1 MSSEPPIF
9 SKNAVE
15 GIEIRTDN
23 PLVTL
28 IISIEPN
35 PHLKASFWKDDLL
48 LSAMNANFLIVRL
61 FETSDSYEITN
72 FSEIYD
78 VPRAP
83 CLFYFVPNEE
93 EPTVFRR
100 YPTVDELHG
109 FIISHNASA
118 AKPKEQVSS
127 VRRNAKLSVE
137 FGGRRVS
144 REFPANAKLGD
155 VRSWILDEFGTGF
168 AIRVVHTRQLL
179 PEDGEMTVT
188 AAGLAPSAMLVLEKD
203 GEAERLSDEE
213 LPDLPRAEVL
223 GDVGSDGDDEV
234 VVETRCTWR
243 SVLETVMGLVNPFAD
258 AVEVEDFF
266 ETKDE

>member
-1 MSSEPPIF
+1 MSREPPIF

-61 FETSDSYEITN
+61 FETSDTYEITN

-78 VPRAP
+78 VPPAP

-109 FIISHNASA
+109 FIISHDPSF
-118 AKPKEQVSS
+118 AKPREKASS

-155 VRSWILDEFGTGF
+155 VRTWIAEEFGTGF

-179 PEDGEMTVT
+179 PEDAEMTVT

-203 GEAERLSDEE
+203 GATLADEE
-213 LPDLPRAEVL
+213 LPDLPRAEIL

-234 VVETRCTWR
+234 VVAETRCTWKK
-243 SVLETVMGLVNPFAD
+243 VLETIMGLVNPFSD

-266 ETKDE
+266 ETKED